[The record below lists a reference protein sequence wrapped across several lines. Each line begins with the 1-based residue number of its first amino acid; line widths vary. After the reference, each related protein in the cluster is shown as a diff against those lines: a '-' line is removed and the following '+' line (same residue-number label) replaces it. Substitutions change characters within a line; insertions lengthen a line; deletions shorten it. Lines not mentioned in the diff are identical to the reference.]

1 LQFVESERKEGLE
14 ASANDAQNLTRKS
27 IEVFYILILMFRFL
41 EMYNESMLI
50 IMQVELAL
58 LLEHNLQEI
67 SSNA

>member
-1 LQFVESERKEGLE
+1 
-14 ASANDAQNLTRKS
+14 
-27 IEVFYILILMFRFL
+27 MFRFL

-67 SSNA
+67 SSNAWSASKHKFISFPCLQMEVNFSIHTYLL